1 MEIKKDVSISTLTS
15 WKTSGTVAQLW
26 LGEDEADLLKFAK
39 EEKKGKKF
47 FILGKGSNLLIMP
60 GQTDKIFFKLGPSFA
75 NYDFSGQKLRAG
87 AAASLMGLAL
97 KARESSLSG
106 LEFASG
112 IPGSL
117 GGAII
122 MNAGA
127 HGREM
132 KDILQ
137 EVRVF
142 DKERE
147 DFLTL
152 SPEEMDFGY
161 RKSFLKNQ
169 SRYIVIDALIKLKSA
184 DKDEIKNLME
194 NYKEGRLKSQPWD
207 YPSAGSVFKNPPG
220 FSAGQLI
227 DQAGLKGLAINK
239 AQISEKHGNF
249 IINLGGADSQDIL
262 LLIENVEKLIKE
274 KYNIL
279 LEREVI
285 VID

>member
-26 LGEDEADLLKFAK
+26 LGEDEADLLKFAQ

-152 SPEEMDFGY
+152 SPEEMDFDY

-274 KYNIL
+274 KYNIH

>member
-26 LGEDEADLLKFAK
+26 LGEDEADLLKFAQ

-274 KYNIL
+274 KYNIH

>member
-152 SPEEMDFGY
+152 SPEEMDFDY

-274 KYNIL
+274 KYNIH

>member
-274 KYNIL
+274 KYNIH